1 MKTSQTVEN
10 YAQEKYVD
18 VTDATVLELHKSR
31 IDLAHQIGCDGLD
44 PDNIDTYVCPIEN
57 PSTLWGLTGGIGA
70 VGGRVHR
77 QADHTRRHDQLPLD
91 PRGVRTLQD
100 NNTWTL
106 PHDRTE
112 ECVEYHGTRA
122 RIHGLCYF

>member
-44 PDNIDTYVCPIEN
+44 PDNIDTFVSASEC
-57 PSTLWGLTGGIGA
+57 LLRDGA
-70 VGGRVHR
+70 
-77 QADHTRRHDQLPLD
+77 D
-91 PRGVRTLQD
+91 
-100 NNTWTL
+100 
-106 PHDRTE
+106 
-112 ECVEYHGTRA
+112 
-122 RIHGLCYF
+122 